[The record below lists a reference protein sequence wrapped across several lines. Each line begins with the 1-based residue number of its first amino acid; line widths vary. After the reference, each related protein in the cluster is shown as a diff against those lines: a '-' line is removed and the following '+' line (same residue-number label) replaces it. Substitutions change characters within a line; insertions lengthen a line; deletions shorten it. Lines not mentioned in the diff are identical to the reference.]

1 MTDVAHRQQIQTKRA
16 IVRHLRRDTGPA
28 GMATAA
34 VAHKTDIDTK
44 RAGEL
49 LRALERETVVEKVGA
64 PGLGGGQWRL
74 VGESDE

>member
-16 IVRHLRRDTGPA
+16 IVRALRDAGPA

-34 VAHKTDIDTK
+34 IATKAGIDTK

-49 LRALERETVVEKVGA
+49 LRQLERESVVEKVGA
-64 PGLGGGQWRL
+64 PGLGDGQWRL
-74 VGESDE
+74 VGENDE